1 MKGTH
6 PPKRVNP
13 LPMITNHGD
22 FQPCFDKTDVKK
34 RDTNH
39 LSDCIGHF
47 GLTKLPHGCR

>member
-13 LPMITNHGD
+13 LPMITTITEIFN
-22 FQPCFDKTDVKK
+22 PVLTKPTLKK

-39 LSDCIGHF
+39 LSHCIGQD
-47 GLTKLPHGCR
+47 LSD